1 MRHCLVAAGSDGQ
14 QCGHAATARA
24 RFSVRTPHFIDS
36 LHKPQI
42 TQSPLKRV
50 GALDVLV
57 PQQRWHGLRL
67 PEVVLL
73 FHYRRRGGDEI
84 AIGEG

>member
-1 MRHCLVAAGSDGQ
+1 MNAALALRRAAMRPRGDG
-14 QCGHAATARA
+14 RA
-24 RFSVRTPHFIDS
+24 LDSVRTPHFIDS

-57 PQQRWHGLRL
+57 PQERWHGLRL

-73 FHYRRRGGDEI
+73 LDV
-84 AIGEG
+84 

>member
-1 MRHCLVAAGSDGQ
+1 MNVGLSTYAYGGIKN
-14 QCGHAATARA
+14 G
-24 RFSVRTPHFIDS
+24 FSPSIVNIADPVLAKQSNTN
-36 LHKPQI
+36 HKF

-57 PQQRWHGLRL
+57 PQERWHGLRL

-73 FHYRRRGGDEI
+73 LDV
-84 AIGEG
+84 

>member
-1 MRHCLVAAGSDGQ
+1 MRHCLVAAGSNALRRAAMRPRGDG
-14 QCGHAATARA
+14 ALV
-24 RFSVRTPHFIDS
+24 RFGPTPHFIDS

-57 PQQRWHGLRL
+57 PQERWHGLRL

-73 FHYRRRGGDEI
+73 LDM
-84 AIGEG
+84 

>member
-1 MRHCLVAAGSDGQ
+1 MLRCLVAAGSNALRRAAMRPRGDG
-14 QCGHAATARA
+14 A
-24 RFSVRTPHFIDS
+24 RFSDRTPHFIDS

-57 PQQRWHGLRL
+57 PQERGHGLRL

-73 FHYRRRGGDEI
+73 LDV
-84 AIGEG
+84 

>member
-1 MRHCLVAAGSDGQ
+1 MRRDQHGFSPSIINILVADPAPAKQSN
-14 QCGHAATARA
+14 TN
-24 RFSVRTPHFIDS
+24 
-36 LHKPQI
+36 HKI

-57 PQQRWHGLRL
+57 PQERWHGLRL

-73 FHYRRRGGDEI
+73 LDM
-84 AIGEG
+84 

>member
-1 MRHCLVAAGSDGQ
+1 MRHCLVAVGSNALRRAAMRPRGDGALF
-14 QCGHAATARA
+14 G
-24 RFSVRTPHFIDS
+24 SVRTPHFIDS

-57 PQQRWHGLRL
+57 PQERWHGLRL

-73 FHYRRRGGDEI
+73 FHY
-84 AIGEG
+84 

>member
-1 MRHCLVAAGSDGQ
+1 MRHCVVAAGSNALRRAAMRPRGDGALF
-14 QCGHAATARA
+14 G
-24 RFSVRTPHFIDS
+24 SVRTPHPIDS

-42 TQSPLKRV
+42 TESPLKRV

-57 PQQRWHGLRL
+57 PQERWHGLRL

-73 FHYRRRGGDEI
+73 LDV
-84 AIGEG
+84 

>member
-1 MRHCLVAAGSDGQ
+1 MNAALALRRAAMRPRGDG
-14 QCGHAATARA
+14 RA
-24 RFSVRTPHFIDS
+24 LDSVRTPHFIDS
-36 LHKPQI
+36 YAYTNHKF

-57 PQQRWHGLRL
+57 PQERWHGLRL

-73 FHYRRRGGDEI
+73 LDM
-84 AIGEG
+84 

>member
-1 MRHCLVAAGSDGQ
+1 MRHCLVAAGSNALRRAAMRPRGDGALF
-14 QCGHAATARA
+14 G
-24 RFSVRTPHFIDS
+24 SVRTPHFIDS

-57 PQQRWHGLRL
+57 PQERRHGLRL

-73 FHYRRRGGDEI
+73 LDM
-84 AIGEG
+84 

>member
-1 MRHCLVAAGSDGQ
+1 MRRRLIYTRMRQ
-14 QCGHAATARA
+14 FQNE
-24 RFSVRTPHFIDS
+24 FSPSIVNIADPAPAKQSYTN
-36 LHKPQI
+36 HKF

-57 PQQRWHGLRL
+57 PQERGHGLRL

-73 FHYRRRGGDEI
+73 LDV
-84 AIGEG
+84 

>member
-1 MRHCLVAAGSDGQ
+1 MRHCLVAAGSNALRRAAMRPRGDGALF
-14 QCGHAATARA
+14 G
-24 RFSVRTPHFIDS
+24 SVRTPHFIDS
-36 LHKPQI
+36 LSIHKPQI

-57 PQQRWHGLRL
+57 PQERGHGLRL

-73 FHYRRRGGDEI
+73 LDM
-84 AIGEG
+84 

>member
-1 MRHCLVAAGSDGQ
+1 MRRDQ
-14 QCGHAATARA
+14 NE
-24 RFSVRTPHFIDS
+24 FSASIINIAYPAPAKQSNTN
-36 LHKPQI
+36 HKF

-57 PQQRWHGLRL
+57 PQERWHGLRL

-73 FHYRRRGGDEI
+73 LDM
-84 AIGEG
+84 

>member
-1 MRHCLVAAGSDGQ
+1 MRHCLVAAGSNALRRAAMRPRGDG
-14 QCGHAATARA
+14 ARLIRSDPA
-24 RFSVRTPHFIDS
+24 LYR
-36 LHKPQI
+36 LAHKPQI

-57 PQQRWHGLRL
+57 PQERWHGLRL

-73 FHYRRRGGDEI
+73 LDV
-84 AIGEG
+84 